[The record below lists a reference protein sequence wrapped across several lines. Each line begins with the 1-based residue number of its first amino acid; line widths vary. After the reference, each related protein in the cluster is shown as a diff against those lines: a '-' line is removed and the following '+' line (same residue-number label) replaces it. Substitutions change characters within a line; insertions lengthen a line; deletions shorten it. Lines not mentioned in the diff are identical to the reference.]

1 MIMGW
6 QLQYFTSSYAFNG
19 NSKLHASN
27 LMTAELV
34 RGESIQRA
42 EVMRES
48 IADNVVCVCCDCEHV
63 CEPRW
68 ATVKYE

>member
-1 MIMGW
+1 MRW

-27 LMTAELV
+27 LMTAKLV
-34 RGESIQRA
+34 RGESNQRA

-48 IADNVVCVCCDCEHV
+48 IADNLVCVCVLRVRVHV

-68 ATVKYE
+68 ATVKYD